1 MKVIN
6 GIVFKQMLVNSLNN
20 LYSSENEIN
29 RMNVF
34 PVPDGDTGTNM
45 LLTLENGLNGS
56 PDTENLSEF
65 LETLS
70 RGMLYGARGNSGVIL
85 SQIFKGISGALAGMP
100 EMQPGD
106 FALALKEGA
115 RNAYLAVM
123 NPVEGTILTVVLE
136 SSDFILRKVDE
147 LTCFEDFFKVYL
159 TKIRESLNN
168 TPNLM
173 ALLAEAGV
181 VDSGGYG
188 FLKIMEGAGGYLLGD
203 SIGREVEAERMPSPA
218 NTLDTV
224 DLDSFTADTVFEYG
238 YCMEFILQLMNSRT
252 DIASFDYEAFRNFLA
267 EQGESLVYIPD
278 GSRIKVHV
286 HTLKPAP
293 VITYAQQYGEFISF
307 KLENMCLQHNEFIR
321 SVQKTISAPFVA
333 VVVCDRDLF
342 AQFKPFPFVSCIDSH
357 DTQSI
362 PVSEFIERFNCI
374 DAKKIA
380 VFPNS
385 RNAREAAVQAVSI
398 AGRDNIE
405 IIDSDSVVK
414 AFYAITMSSIE
425 EEDPQAWIDEL
436 KELVGQVASVRIS
449 RASKTC
455 VIDGVSCT
463 EGQFVAYVDGRIK
476 CCRDS
481 LVSCAT
487 EAVGFVDDL
496 GSRETAFVFHREG
509 EDADELVQALS
520 DAYGDIGFAPIEGCQ
535 ENCDL
540 MMGIV

>member
-56 PDTENLSEF
+56 PATENLSEF
-65 LETLS
+65 LEALS

-85 SQIFKGISGALAGMP
+85 SQIFKGISVALAGLP
-100 EMQPGD
+100 EMQPKD

-136 SSDFILRKVDE
+136 SSDFMLRKVDE
-147 LTCFEDFFKVYL
+147 FTCFEDFFKIYL

-252 DIASFDYEAFRNFLA
+252 DIASFDYEAFRKFLA
-267 EQGESLVYIPD
+267 EQGESL
-278 GSRIKVHV
+278 
-286 HTLKPAP
+286 
-293 VITYAQQYGEFISF
+293 
-307 KLENMCLQHNEFIR
+307 
-321 SVQKTISAPFVA
+321 
-333 VVVCDRDLF
+333 
-342 AQFKPFPFVSCIDSH
+342 
-357 DTQSI
+357 
-362 PVSEFIERFNCI
+362 
-374 DAKKIA
+374 
-380 VFPNS
+380 
-385 RNAREAAVQAVSI
+385 AR
-398 AGRDNIE
+398 
-405 IIDSDSVVK
+405 
-414 AFYAITMSSIE
+414 
-425 EEDPQAWIDEL
+425 W
-436 KELVGQVASVRIS
+436 LVM
-449 RASKTC
+449 
-455 VIDGVSCT
+455 
-463 EGQFVAYVDGRIK
+463 
-476 CCRDS
+476 
-481 LVSCAT
+481 
-487 EAVGFVDDL
+487 
-496 GSRETAFVFHREG
+496 
-509 EDADELVQALS
+509 
-520 DAYGDIGFAPIEGCQ
+520 PIE
-535 ENCDL
+535 
-540 MMGIV
+540 